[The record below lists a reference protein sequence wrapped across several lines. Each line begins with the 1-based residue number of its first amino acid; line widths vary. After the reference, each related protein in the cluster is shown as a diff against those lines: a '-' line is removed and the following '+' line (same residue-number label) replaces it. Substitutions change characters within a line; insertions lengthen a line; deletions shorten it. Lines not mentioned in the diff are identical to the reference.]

1 MTRTITYRTPQG
13 AIYPLFE
20 DMLSQNHLLVA
31 GATGSGKSVL
41 VNGLIATALYKSP
54 ARVQFILIDPKRVEL
69 VQFKNLPHTIG
80 YYSEPN
86 NMVSGLE
93 FGLRIIESRYKE
105 MQQQGVKKYQGGDV
119 YIIIDEF
126 ADLMTTNRKTVTP
139 IIQRIAQIGRASR
152 VHLILCTQTPISKIL
167 PTEIRCNFD
176 SRVGLRTRNKQ
187 DSRNILDHTG
197 LELLPRFGK
206 GIYYKPEGE
215 HLYNIPYIDE
225 SELDRLCKWWENQ
238 KPHRELFKGL
248 F

>member
-1 MTRTITYRTPQG
+1 MTRTITYRTPSG

-20 DMLSQNHLLVA
+20 DMLKQNHLLVA

-54 ARVQFILIDPKRVEL
+54 ARVQFILMDPKRVEL

-80 YYSEPN
+80 YYSEPE
-86 NMVSGLE
+86 NMVGGLQQ
-93 FGLRIIESRYKE
+93 GLHIIENRYRE
-105 MQQQGVKKYQGGDV
+105 MQRQGVKKYQGGDV

-215 HLYNIPYIDE
+215 QLYNIPYIDDN
-225 SELDRLCKWWENQ
+225 ELDRLCKWWENQ
-238 KPHRELFKGL
+238 KPNRGLFKGL